1 MTDSN
6 FLQRASAMDAL
17 AVSVATTLIQSL
29 TLIHGGAVV
38 AIPAFANQFEVV
50 LRPSIRLWMFGWFA
64 AGLALAVVA
73 GIAAFFA
80 LAARS
85 DESLELAKTEGSIN
99 DTVED
104 RLKVFRRWRYAALV
118 SIIVSTFCLCAGA
131 WTSLSVLLASDTMHQ
146 TAP

>member
-1 MTDSN
+1 MP
-6 FLQRASAMDAL
+6 L
-17 AVSVATTLIQSL
+17 AVGVATTLIQSL

-64 AGLALAVVA
+64 GGLALAVIA
-73 GIAAFFA
+73 GIAAFLA

-99 DTVED
+99 ETVED
-104 RLKVFRRWRYAALV
+104 HLTAFRWWRVAALV
-118 SIIVSTFCLCAGA
+118 LIVGSTFCLAAGA
-131 WTSLSVLLASDTMHQ
+131 WTSLSVLLASDAMRHSVGQ
-146 TAP
+146 